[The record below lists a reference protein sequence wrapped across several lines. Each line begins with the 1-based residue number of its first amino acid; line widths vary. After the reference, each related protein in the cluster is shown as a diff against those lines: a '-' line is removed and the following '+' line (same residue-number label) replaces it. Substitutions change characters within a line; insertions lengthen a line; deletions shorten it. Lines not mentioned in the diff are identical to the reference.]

1 MVRID
6 DIIGNEGDG
15 IWSSVSNDDDRVYI
29 KTPDAKRILARGI
42 RHFVGDNAVWLDEYD
57 QVAEWLEDNKGLGLF
72 CAGNCGRGK
81 SVICQ
86 KVLPVIFKY
95 WHRKVVN
102 TVTAVD
108 LNKRFDEISQY
119 KLISIDDIGTE
130 AGAVVYGETHDYIQE
145 LIDIAERKQ
154 KLLIVTTN
162 LNIKEIGKRYG
173 DRTVDRLRALT
184 KCVIFEGES
193 LRGGRKS

>member
-6 DIIGNEGDG
+6 EIIGNEGDG
-15 IWSSVSNDDDRVYI
+15 IWKSVSNEDDRVYI

-42 RHFVGDNAVWLDEYD
+42 RHFIGDSAVWLDEYD

-95 WHRKVVN
+95 WHKKVVN

-108 LNKRFDEISQY
+108 LNRRFDEISQY
-119 KLISIDDIGTE
+119 KIISIDDIGTE

-145 LIDIAERKQ
+145 LVDLAERRQ

-162 LNIKEIGKRYG
+162 MNIKEIGKKYG

-184 KCVIFEGES
+184 KCVIFEGKS
-193 LRGGRKS
+193 LRGR

>member
-42 RHFVGDNAVWLDEYD
+42 RHFIGDNAVWLDEYD

-193 LRGGRKS
+193 LRGRKP

>member
-6 DIIGNEGDG
+6 DIIGKEGDG

-119 KLISIDDIGTE
+119 KLISVDDIGTE

-193 LRGGRKS
+193 LRGRKL

>member
-193 LRGGRKS
+193 LRGRKL

>member
-130 AGAVVYGETHDYIQE
+130 AGAVVYGESHDYIQE
-145 LIDIAERKQ
+145 LIDLAERKQ
-154 KLLIVTTN
+154 KLLIITTN
-162 LNIKEIGKRYG
+162 LNIKEVGRKYG

-193 LRGGRKS
+193 LRGRKS

>member
-15 IWSSVSNDDDRVYI
+15 IWSSVSNNDDRVYI

-193 LRGGRKS
+193 LRGRKP

>member
-193 LRGGRKS
+193 LRGRKS

>member
-6 DIIGNEGDG
+6 ESIGNEGDG
-15 IWSSVSNDDDRVYI
+15 IWKSVSNEDDRVYI
-29 KTPDAKRILARGI
+29 RSPDAKRILARGL
-42 RHFVGDNAVWLDEYD
+42 RHFIGDSAVWLDEYD
-57 QVAEWLEDNKGLGLF
+57 QVTEWLEDNKGLGLF

-95 WHRKVVN
+95 WHKKVVN

-108 LNKRFDEISQY
+108 LNRRFDEISQY
-119 KLISIDDIGTE
+119 KIISIDDIGTE

-145 LIDIAERKQ
+145 LVDLAERRQ

-162 LNIKEIGKRYG
+162 MNINEIGKKYG

-184 KCVIFEGES
+184 KCVIFEGKS
-193 LRGGRKS
+193 LRGRKQ

>member
-57 QVAEWLEDNKGLGLF
+57 QVADWLEDNKGLGLF

-119 KLISIDDIGTE
+119 KLISVDDIGTE
-130 AGAVVYGETHDYIQE
+130 TGAVVYGESHDYIQE
-145 LIDIAERKQ
+145 LIDLAERKQ
-154 KLLIVTTN
+154 KLLIITTN
-162 LNIKEIGKRYG
+162 LNIKEVGRKYG

-193 LRGGRKS
+193 LRGRKL